1 MALGRGTDVADNIDL
16 DQLHDAIL
24 AKIKEQFPSLQT
36 VEAYGADRKDLV
48 VPAVLLELVDMEAD
62 PDSDPGTEQLA
73 VVTKW
78 AARVVFSFRQE
89 NLKREIRKLAG
100 ALSVLVHDNRWGQSV
115 SPAKVTVIGPDAFDP
130 AFDKFEVWAVEWDQ
144 QVDLGGNV
152 WTGEG
157 ITPDRAMVGYSPD
170 IGPSKEGEYT
180 ELVSTA

>member
-1 MALGRGTDVADNIDL
+1 MADNIDL

>member
-1 MALGRGTDVADNIDL
+1 MADNIDL

-24 AKIKEQFPSLQT
+24 TRIREQFPDLQT
-36 VEAYGADRKDLV
+36 VEDYGADRKDLLM
-48 VPAVLLELVDMEAD
+48 PAVLLELVDMEAD

-100 ALSVLVHDNRWGQSV
+100 ALGVLVHDNRWGQSV
-115 SPAKVTVIGPDAFDP
+115 NPAKVTVIGPDAFDP
-130 AFDKFEVWAVEWDQ
+130 AFDNFEVWAVEWDQ
-144 QVDLGGNV
+144 QVDLGASV

-157 ITPDRAMVGYSPD
+157 VTPERVMVGYSPD
-170 IGPSKEGEYT
+170 TGPGQDGAYT
-180 ELVSTA
+180 ELDSTA